1 MDQSR
6 KDETLTAT
14 AECTAKPS
22 APASVSTKQNV
33 SLTGA
38 HSFKI
43 SNPGASA
50 ISVKIEVVIEDSEG
64 HKRSDSESVSI
75 PAKGTETGTMN
86 TLLVAAYDKPGNV
99 TVTARTII
107 SGDAFCST
115 ASGQNMHVV

>member
-22 APASVSTKQNV
+22 APASVSTGQNV
-33 SLTGA
+33 SMTGA

-50 ISVKIEVVIEDSEG
+50 ISITIEAVLEDSEG
-64 HKRSDSESVSI
+64 HKNIDSESVSV
-75 PAKGTETGTMN
+75 PAKTTQTGTRDSF
-86 TLLVAAYDKPGNV
+86 LVTKYDKPGNV
-99 TVTARTII
+99 TVTARTRI

-115 ASGQNMHVV
+115 ASGQNMRVV